1 MAFIEFKR
9 RLPPDRS
16 RDSGLPSTTLF
27 RFGES
32 AGPKNS
38 AATISSLAN
47 LFMALLALLKSSPC
61 TTPSQTAD
69 GRRNCLLEGL
79 NCLDCHDAAPARMR
93 MLVFAIGSADSDSS
107 SPSGLFLRIL
117 VGQTF
122 VLEDSDSL
130 PVTDHHTLPSSWR
143 SNSLRRRF
151 SKTAN
156 GLFKLF
162 TLDGFMEGVWCLDL
176 VRVVVFLCSWL
187 ASSSSRFVVWYVAC
201 IGWLAVCCSLVDRL
215 FCLAAGSSSRT
226 SSSLLCADYL
236 TSRRC
241 RALSVPQRF
250 AVEALGLVS
259 VRQVLSISAC

>member
-1 MAFIEFKR
+1 
-9 RLPPDRS
+9 
-16 RDSGLPSTTLF
+16 
-27 RFGES
+27 
-32 AGPKNS
+32 
-38 AATISSLAN
+38 
-47 LFMALLALLKSSPC
+47 
-61 TTPSQTAD
+61 
-69 GRRNCLLEGL
+69 
-79 NCLDCHDAAPARMR
+79 

-130 PVTDHHTLPSSWR
+130 PATDHHTLPSSWR

-187 ASSSSRFVVWYVAC
+187 ASSSLRFVEWYVAC
-201 IGWLAVCCSLVDRL
+201 IGWL
-215 FCLAAGSSSRT
+215 GG
-226 SSSLLCADYL
+226 LL
-236 TSRRC
+236 
-241 RALSVPQRF
+241 F
-250 AVEALGLVS
+250 AVHL
-259 VRQVLSISAC
+259 

>member
-1 MAFIEFKR
+1 MWR
-9 RLPPDRS
+9 QRLYG
-16 RDSGLPSTTLF
+16 SGWALQACLRHSPLP
-27 RFGES
+27 FG
-32 AGPKNS
+32 
-38 AATISSLAN
+38 
-47 LFMALLALLKSSPC
+47 SSP
-61 TTPSQTAD
+61 TLS
-69 GRRNCLLEGL
+69 GRLQAAKVG
-79 NCLDCHDAAPARMR
+79 CHICGVRAGNGTHR
-93 MLVFAIGSADSDSS
+93 LV
-107 SPSGLFLRIL
+107 SGNH
-117 VGQTF
+117 
-122 VLEDSDSL
+122 
-130 PVTDHHTLPSSWR
+130 VTGDLG
-143 SNSLRRRF
+143 
-151 SKTAN
+151 AN

-250 AVEALGLVS
+250 AVEALGLVT